1 MDPITIILILMLL
14 GLWAAAIYLIWFYL
28 IR

>member
-14 GLWAAAIYLIWFYL
+14 GLWASAIYLIWFYL